1 MDDLARYKMALE
13 AILAIHRGQ
22 DTTTS
27 VAFQISAVTI
37 ATRALQGAKS
47 NGT

>member
-13 AILAIHRGQ
+13 AILALYR
-22 DTTTS
+22 DVS
-27 VAFQISAVTI
+27 FQPSAVAI
-37 ATRALQGAKS
+37 AQRALQGAKS